1 MMRPDSLLMYRQKKE
16 CRSPG
21 PPGPTPP
28 GAPEGRGSSFVR
40 RLFQGSMRG
49 EGAGPKTAIAEEKAP
64 SRDGDSHMSWSNG
77 RDTPDPRGPAGGG
90 SRRSSRTDGTRR
102 SPGSP
107 PSGPP
112 LSSSPERPGAD
123 RVDAAAGADDTPS
136 RHDDKNDPWRRA
148 SPPPPRGRAGGG
160 LRRSRSDLQLRGSS
174 SSAPS
179 ETERFFDYCGLDGA
193 VVERLGRDNFLCGA
207 SSLGTL
213 SLALR
218 SVAGGAGGSEPSEFS
233 RHSGDGLLG
242 EELAE
247 QPPAGVSII
256 ERNARVIKWLY
267 GCKNA
272 AAAATAAA
280 AAAAEGPRESTV

>member
-1 MMRPDSLLMYRQKKE
+1 M
-16 CRSPG
+16 
-21 PPGPTPP
+21 
-28 GAPEGRGSSFVR
+28 
-40 RLFQGSMRG
+40 
-49 EGAGPKTAIAEEKAP
+49 
-64 SRDGDSHMSWSNG
+64 
-77 RDTPDPRGPAGGG
+77 
-90 SRRSSRTDGTRR
+90 
-102 SPGSP
+102 
-107 PSGPP
+107 
-112 LSSSPERPGAD
+112 
-123 RVDAAAGADDTPS
+123 DAAAGADDTPS

-272 AAAATAAA
+272 AAAA
-280 AAAAEGPRESTV
+280 EGPRESTV